1 MKNNISK
8 TRLQVQCLI
17 GSVLPTVF
25 GQKKDIQ
32 NRKDNCENLILMS
45 IFSILFYSMNK
56 YCKYLGVQSVL
67 LAIHLGNLHWLYS
80 FK

>member
-32 NRKDNCENLILMS
+32 NRKHNCENS
-45 IFSILFYSMNK
+45 DVYFFY
-56 YCKYLGVQSVL
+56 SVL
-67 LAIHLGNLHWLYS
+67 LYEQILQVPRCAVCTTSHSPG
-80 FK
+80 